1 WLRLIHCFSDR
12 LTVMFFGARLMSTVL
27 LVVTL
32 CLVHAT
38 LRRLGCRS
46 FFAQLLT
53 ACIGLFPLTTMI
65 AASIQPDNLSFTL
78 VSLVFYLAI
87 TARRAPANQLPLF
100 GLGLSL
106 GALFV
111 TKQHCFLAAAVPTVA
126 MLISLGISCRYGP
139 GKWLR
144 MIVVL
149 TAPIAVLG
157 SIYYWTIWGLDYH
170 P

>member
-1 WLRLIHCFSDR
+1 DSPFIYYLVHPCSLYLYEQTEQATICFNASAHMPPGYGTKAYYRVLDRGAPPANGIHINIPPAQAYYYPFGYYVMLALWLRLIHCFSDR

-65 AASIQPDNLSFTL
+65 AASIQPDNLS
-78 VSLVFYLAI
+78 
-87 TARRAPANQLPLF
+87 
-100 GLGLSL
+100 
-106 GALFV
+106 
-111 TKQHCFLAAAVPTVA
+111 
-126 MLISLGISCRYGP
+126 
-139 GKWLR
+139 
-144 MIVVL
+144 
-149 TAPIAVLG
+149 
-157 SIYYWTIWGLDYH
+157 
-170 P
+170 